1 MLDAIQSIRFL
12 DAVRKP
18 AQRCLECSSRNASRL
33 LAEIN
38 GQFWWS
44 SEDWNANRQVASQ
57 DFTHRVLDGSKDLT
71 RNLSGDDSCYSVV
84 YNFVHI
90 KTLQE
95 AEFN

>member
-1 MLDAIQSIRFL
+1 MLDAIQSLHFL

-18 AQRCLECSSRNASRL
+18 AQRGLECSSRNASMI

-38 GQFWWS
+38 GQFWWRPG
-44 SEDWNANRQVASQ
+44 DWNANRQVTSQ
-57 DFTHRVLDGSKDLT
+57 DFTHKVLDGSKDLT
-71 RNLSGDDSCYSVV
+71 RNLSGDYSCHSVV